1 MYFLGYFRSKTNLAD
16 FFQTNKQIH
25 PHLWAEAF
33 LSVYPGLDSRISIV
47 TFPCVK
53 CKRCKY
59 TNLKVMKVN
68 SGPPIQ
74 IFLPFNWSP
83 NSAQYNGAHRPLDA
97 IFLSWHGLKEQRRC
111 SRACKKCKRCRRD
124 SGECIQEN
132 ACKKCKRCRRK
143 RKERD
148 KKERDKKERDKR
160 ERDKKERKKEERKK
174 PTIARISRSASV
186 YARKK
191 GPIIAKRSLFGPRPQ
206 RRPET
211 HKEGGDAALIVWT
224 KISFLSQNQK
234 SL

>member
-1 MYFLGYFRSKTNLAD
+1 MEK
-16 FFQTNKQIH
+16 
-25 PHLWAEAF
+25 
-33 LSVYPGLDSRISIV
+33 
-47 TFPCVK
+47 
-53 CKRCKY
+53 
-59 TNLKVMKVN
+59 
-68 SGPPIQ
+68 
-74 IFLPFNWSP
+74 
-83 NSAQYNGAHRPLDA
+83 
-97 IFLSWHGLKEQRRC
+97 
-111 SRACKKCKRCRRD
+111 
-124 SGECIQEN
+124 IQEN

-143 RKERD
+143 R
-148 KKERDKKERDKR
+148 KERDKKERDKR

-174 PTIARISRSASV
+174 PTIARISRSTSV